1 VTSPRG
7 PRALIQIVRFPT
19 TVRYS
24 GVSVIMVAAQ
34 GGTPA
39 GTGAAAGAVPRVTP
53 PETPIAGTPRLA
65 STMNVA
71 SAPVSAFAASTGRP
85 IRVAVADEVRQLP
98 HGRAPAYGVVVHDDP
113 HLGHVVGH
121 TGAGAVVGVGVGGA
135 GAGAEPTAWDGWL
148 LPRAR
153 WGGRLKGRQNGAS
166 ERAVSARG
174 RLGKIRR

>member
-1 VTSPRG
+1 MTSPRG

-98 HGRAPAYGVVVHDDP
+98 HGRAPAYSVAVHDD
-113 HLGHVVGH
+113 L
-121 TGAGAVVGVGVGGA
+121 TSATSS
-135 GAGAEPTAWDGWL
+135 PTAAQAPSSVSVGL
-148 LPRAR
+148 APGRSQPPGTGGFPRGL
-153 WGGRLKGRQNGAS
+153 GGTGG
-166 ERAVSARG
+166 
-174 RLGKIRR
+174 